1 MTKSSARPVI
11 NSSLLEI
18 QFVTRPML
26 RTEELD
32 IKEYALLSVSTDG
45 KHELRTNIKE
55 PTKLVGLT
63 QLALDKV
70 RNTLG

>member
-1 MTKSSARPVI
+1 
-11 NSSLLEI
+11 
-18 QFVTRPML
+18 ML